1 MLVSAVQSS
10 TDLVVLQSDALCVKE
25 DGVASVAMQHLQ
37 MLGLQLTNTLAG
49 CTNQKVLECK
59 VKYEQK
65 VKTLL
70 AFSSEEL
77 GKQNI
82 AKCKQELLRDEIF
95 DQMKE
100 RMERE
105 QKHVSIQKMQ
115 QVIIE
120 TFQTEIDRINSTFPD
135 QLKSYIDQTG
145 KQLAEALSEK
155 EKMCREQSE
164 FFLQKLSA
172 MEEFLNK
179 TSKAIPSYSLYGES
193 CHLMLRQANDF
204 SERKEDLINQ
214 LRSLV
219 KPEGLLNE
227 IQKKIEE
234 VSAKI
239 LLNKDKALSHLHE
252 EIDKLSK
259 GKSKDSKLKQIE
271 GYIDILQ
278 EANSIYVEQTDHYLD
293 LVSHSVNELV
303 AGVQAEMTLALKLQD
318 ENLIQLTT
326 KSQALSGF
334 LEYQTK
340 KVLELVQEH
349 QKPIISREVGAALGR
364 LFDDRSDVAHG
375 RIAKI
380 NIWSNYFINKL
391 EVIYE
396 DATGRQTVGMQG
408 GVTKAELEDRFV
420 KLVEG
425 IQQPVIEL
433 GPQERIIRIDIGT
446 GAFSEFSNKEIWDKM
461 ECIQELT
468 IYTSEGRQFGPFGG
482 RGSVPPWERSS
493 ANPLHALLYSA
504 VSEVKIQTIEFGSD
518 YYLGA
523 FAGRSDYFVR
533 SLSFV
538 FFKNFAPLL
547 QKDLSDRIVGV
558 LELAKENPEC
568 KLSAEET
575 VKIRDS
581 FAQMS
586 YVDLT
591 KQNDPY
597 AILKISPSA
606 STQEIS
612 KAYKALCLQYH
623 PDKVTEEWK
632 RPLYKLKFH
641 EIQQAYE
648 SLKVPGE

>member
-1 MLVSAVQSS
+1 MMLVSAVQSS

-420 KLVEG
+420 HRFVTGDGALSWLGFLGLDVKGIHLGFLEFLLFISVIAGFTQILEIIIEKVSPALYMSLGLYLPLIAVNCAILGACLFAVTRDYPFIPNFIYVLGSALGWWLAIALIASIRERLSTANVVPALKGMGITFIMSGLMSMAFMGFTGIKLAN
-425 IQQPVIEL
+425 P
-433 GPQERIIRIDIGT
+433 T
-446 GAFSEFSNKEIWDKM
+446 
-461 ECIQELT
+461 LT
-468 IYTSEGRQFGPFGG
+468 I
-482 RGSVPPWERSS
+482 
-493 ANPLHALLYSA
+493 
-504 VSEVKIQTIEFGSD
+504 
-518 YYLGA
+518 
-523 FAGRSDYFVR
+523 
-533 SLSFV
+533 
-538 FFKNFAPLL
+538 
-547 QKDLSDRIVGV
+547 
-558 LELAKENPEC
+558 
-568 KLSAEET
+568 AEE
-575 VKIRDS
+575 K
-581 FAQMS
+581 QM
-586 YVDLT
+586 
-591 KQNDPY
+591 
-597 AILKISPSA
+597 LKETEKDENQA
-606 STQEIS
+606 SQE
-612 KAYKALCLQYH
+612 K
-623 PDKVTEEWK
+623 
-632 RPLYKLKFH
+632 
-641 EIQQAYE
+641 
-648 SLKVPGE
+648 